1 LDFKYNKEK
10 VEIKMQDNTHLDLMQ
25 KKISVLEVSN
35 LTVERA
41 GSVVIENANFSIR
54 KGDYVGIVGPNGGG
68 KTSLLLALLN
78 ILPKKEGSIRL
89 FGQEIESFSNWE
101 KVAYVPQH
109 ATNFDSQFPLS
120 VRELVSLGRIT
131 RNNLGRTL
139 KRSDIEAVDQSLE
152 FMGITEIADKRIG
165 QLSGGQK
172 QRVFVAKALVRNPE
186 IILLDEPIGGVD
198 AKTQEKF
205 FKKLSDLNIKK
216 GITILLVTHDLTAVF
231 CRMSKVICMNRFVNV
246 TELNGDVEPEEVL
259 RKAYGEH
266 FHFVFH
272 DHKCEQV
279 FEDE

>member
-1 LDFKYNKEK
+1 
-10 VEIKMQDNTHLDLMQ
+10 MQDNTHLDLMQ

-41 GSVVIENANFSIR
+41 GSVVIENANFSIH

-89 FGQEIESFSNWE
+89 FGQEIQSFSNWE

-246 TELNGDVEPEEVL
+246 TELNGDIEPDEVL

-272 DHKCEQV
+272 DHKCERV